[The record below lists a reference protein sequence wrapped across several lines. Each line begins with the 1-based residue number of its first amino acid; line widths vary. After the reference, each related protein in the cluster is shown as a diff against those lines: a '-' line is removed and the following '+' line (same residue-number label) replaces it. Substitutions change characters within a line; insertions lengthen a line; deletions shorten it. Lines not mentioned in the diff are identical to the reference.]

1 MILGISDIIMM
12 IIASYLALLTRFEFY
27 PSQIASIFLKN
38 AAKYMPLNLFCSI
51 VIFMAYRLYST
62 QWKYAGVS
70 DFINVV
76 KAAVI
81 AAAFQLIG
89 IYMLQWEIPRSYYF
103 LYLVYLLL
111 GMFFIRLLVRLIQ
124 GSEPLKVNDIGKKK
138 VPVML
143 IGAGE
148 AGSIILNEIK
158 KSTYVT
164 KTIRCIIDDDPAK
177 KGTIYLGYQWLAIV
191 IRSCAMQLNLMLKRS
206 FWQFRQ

>member
-1 MILGISDIIMM
+1 MKKLKIIIQRKKWNMILGISDIIMM

-27 PSQIASIFLKN
+27 PSQIAPIFLKN

-62 QWKYAGVS
+62 QWKYAGIS

-76 KAAVI
+76 KAVVI

-124 GSEPLKVNDIGKKK
+124 GSERHWQEESSSDVD
-138 VPVML
+138 
-143 IGAGE
+143 
-148 AGSIILNEIK
+148 
-158 KSTYVT
+158 
-164 KTIRCIIDDDPAK
+164 
-177 KGTIYLGYQWLAIV
+177 
-191 IRSCAMQLNLMLKRS
+191 RSRRS
-206 FWQFRQ
+206 RKHHFK

>member
-89 IYMLQWEIPRSYYF
+89 ICMLQWEIPRSYYF

-111 GMFFIRLLVRLIQ
+111 GMFFIRLLV
-124 GSEPLKVNDIGKKK
+124 
-138 VPVML
+138 
-143 IGAGE
+143 
-148 AGSIILNEIK
+148 
-158 KSTYVT
+158 
-164 KTIRCIIDDDPAK
+164 
-177 KGTIYLGYQWLAIV
+177 
-191 IRSCAMQLNLMLKRS
+191 
-206 FWQFRQ
+206 

>member
-1 MILGISDIIMM
+1 MRAYVRGKYMKKLKTIIQRKKWNMILGISDIIMM

-89 IYMLQWEIPRSYYF
+89 ICMLQW
-103 LYLVYLLL
+103 
-111 GMFFIRLLVRLIQ
+111 G
-124 GSEPLKVNDIGKKK
+124 
-138 VPVML
+138 
-143 IGAGE
+143 
-148 AGSIILNEIK
+148 
-158 KSTYVT
+158 
-164 KTIRCIIDDDPAK
+164 
-177 KGTIYLGYQWLAIV
+177 
-191 IRSCAMQLNLMLKRS
+191 
-206 FWQFRQ
+206 